1 LPRGAA
7 KKRKHTSKMA
17 KSLVQFS
24 GRQLTTGKRKN
35 VETHQPREKWKAKWE
50 KRGEQ
55 RAGRARG
62 FWVNNNNN
70 NLFSRRWY
78 SGLPYQQY

>member
-7 KKRKHTSKMA
+7 KKREHTSKMA

-50 KRGEQ
+50 KRGV
-55 RAGRARG
+55 ARG
-62 FWVNNNNN
+62 NGPGFRVKNNNW
-70 NLFSRRWY
+70 FSERWY